1 MLKRPSQK
9 KVMGVKMNWCL
20 NKKASTLIFIL
31 FGCFS
36 TSTYSQCSPQLA
48 PQPLAF
54 TGGVLPSLSNSSVQ
68 SSGSGLQI
76 LGVGWNAGISSCV
89 LGVDISQYGL
99 NFSGYGVNIGPSV
112 GSGPLSGGFSMVQ
125 VGSTTDSFGNVVGN
139 HGSWNGGF
147 VITNEGSYLV
157 KDLVVSGGS
166 FLGTPTT
173 VTYSSII
180 KFPEIDNT
188 LNINVAVK
196 DISQAISATALNGA
210 HSQPLSRRVEVG
222 KKGFWVSGDLG
233 TDNHGNR
240 SGNAGLADFGFG
252 YNYGPYQLNLSFGET
267 WARQSPAGD
276 SYKSAGNYVLAEA
289 IIPMDGGV
297 WLSLGGYGHKGK
309 FDSVRT
315 YESSLGKSTSYG
327 NTDTKTLGW
336 RVHLDF
342 ENAIRLLKI
351 DFSPYV
357 DFSKTISTLDGYSEV
372 GGDYSASFDTRKDRA
387 LDFRFGVNGKTL
399 VSENLHFL
407 SVIEGVHRVS
417 ETRSHVS
424 GQFTDVGSFDY
435 SSNALKRS
443 WLRFGV
449 GLESK
454 IAEGIGSIN
463 FNATTKGEAL
473 NAWIAALWVKQF

>member
-1 MLKRPSQK
+1 
-9 KVMGVKMNWCL
+9 MGVKMNWCL

-36 TSTYSQCSPQLA
+36 TSTYSQCSTQLV
-48 PQPLAF
+48 PHPFAF

-68 SSGSGLQI
+68 SSSSGLQI
-76 LGVGWNAGISSCV
+76 IGSGWNDNSSCS
-89 LGVDISQYGL
+89 LGFASYGL
-99 NFSGYGVNIGPSV
+99 SFMPLVNIGPSA
-112 GSGPLSGGFSMVQ
+112 GSGPLSNGFSIGYAGQSSNPFSIV
-125 VGSTTDSFGNVVGN
+125 SSN
-139 HGSWNGGF
+139 HSKWNGGLVMVSGDGF
-147 VITNEGSYLV
+147 YLV
-157 KDLVVSGGS
+157 KDLVLSGGS
-166 FLGTPTT
+166 FSGIPTT

-180 KFPEIDNT
+180 KFSEIDNT

-315 YESSLGKSTSYG
+315 YESSLGMSTSYG

-463 FNATTKGEAL
+463 FNATTKGETL
-473 NAWIAALWVKQF
+473 NTWVAALWVKQF